1 MSSAGS
7 HRQHETAPLT
17 RTQLK
22 AMKKSMTSVV
32 GKPILS
38 REDLIS
44 AGANFCT
51 QFRKHIEP
59 LALSG
64 KGSFVPQAPLVYEN
78 QYLVEIGYV
87 AATIHASRGLHYFD
101 TELGHADLRH
111 QLAIALRDYDPAAS
125 EALLVPWPPPPE
137 VGWPRP
143 EWANANGLK
152 LDALLFVATQRKD
165 ADAIRMYIAAGADP
179 LTPTFEG
186 DCAARLG
193 TARGM
198 LDVFDRPDWLNAK
211 DKVGN
216 TGLFRLA
223 RIRETMLVEKAVW
236 MGGDLEVQN
245 NRGHTVLDALDD
257 HCEKESCA
265 RIRGTVAE
273 YRASVLQNGTGQ
285 ATRSTIGSA
294 RNRL

>member
-1 MSSAGS
+1 
-7 HRQHETAPLT
+7 
-17 RTQLK
+17 
-22 AMKKSMTSVV
+22 MTSVV

-38 REDLIS
+38 REYLIS
-44 AGANFCT
+44 AGAYFCLEVRGNVDL
-51 QFRKHIEP
+51 QV
-59 LALSG
+59 LSCR
-64 KGSFVPQAPLVYEN
+64 SVFIPQVLYEN
-78 QYLVEIGYV
+78 QYPVEIGYF
-87 AATIHASRGLHYFD
+87 AAKIYTNSGVQCFE
-101 TELGHADLRH
+101 TKLGHADLRR
-111 QLAIALRDYDPAAS
+111 QIASALRECDPAAS
-125 EALLVPWPPPPE
+125 EALMVPWPQPSE

-152 LDALLFVATQRKD
+152 LDALLFVATQRGD

-179 LTPTFEG
+179 LIPTFEG

-211 DKVGN
+211 DKVGD

-223 RIRETMLVEKAVW
+223 RIRETRLIEKAVW
-236 MGGDLEVQN
+236 MGGDLEVRN

-257 HCEKESCA
+257 HCDKESCA
-265 RIRGTVAE
+265 RIRGMVAE
-273 YRASVLQNGTGQ
+273 YRASVLQNGTRP